1 VGLGG
6 IGRGL
11 ASAVAA
17 AGLPLAVLDVR
28 TEATEPFADRGR
40 ICTTPAEIGRL
51 SEVLL
56 VSVVTDEQVLSVVE
70 GALPAMPPGS
80 AVVVVSTVKLET
92 VEQVADLAARAG
104 VGVVDC
110 GVSGGPVA
118 AAEGVLVS
126 MVGGDDGAVERAR
139 PAIEAFSSVV
149 VRMGPLGSG
158 QRAKLARNLIQYGSW
173 YAAHEGMRL
182 AEAAGIPLTK
192 LAKVVRE
199 SDAHIGGASRLSS
212 GRLRPRLPRKT
223 TPGSWRPWPP
233 EPRWLTRT
241 WPPRSIWPGSSGSTY
256 PSPASPPRMSTTCS
270 GWGPDE
276 RGWRPGPPTAVARP
290 PRGAGKN
297 GGGLRL
303 RGRS

>member
-1 VGLGG
+1 VGLGD

-199 SDAHIGGASRLSS
+199 SDAHIGGASRLMF
-212 GRLRPRLPRKT
+212 R
-223 TPGSWRPWPP
+223 
-233 EPRWLTRT
+233 
-241 WPPRSIWPGSSGSTY
+241 
-256 PSPASPPRMSTTCS
+256 STTAPFTAEDDAGIVAAMAAGAALAHKDLAAALDLAGQLGIDLPLAGLTASHVDDVFGLGS
-270 GWGPDE
+270 G
-276 RGWRPGPPTAVARP
+276 
-290 PRGAGKN
+290 
-297 GGGLRL
+297 
-303 RGRS
+303 